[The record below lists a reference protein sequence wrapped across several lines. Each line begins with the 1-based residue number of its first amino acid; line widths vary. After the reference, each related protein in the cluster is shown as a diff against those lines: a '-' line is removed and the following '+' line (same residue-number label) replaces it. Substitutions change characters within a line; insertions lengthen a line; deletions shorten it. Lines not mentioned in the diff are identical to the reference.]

1 MIMVTKKQSA
11 KSAGV
16 RTIKKYPNRRLYD
29 TQTSAYVTL
38 SDVKSLV
45 LSHEEFKVVDAK
57 TDEDLTRAIL
67 LQIILEEEAGGVPLF
82 TTPMLSQM
90 IRFYGHSMQGVVGG
104 LLEKNMQSFID
115 MQSQFA
121 EQSKQGG
128 VNLTPEAWAQFMNVQ
143 NPMMPN
149 MMGNYIEQSKA
160 LFTQMQEKM
169 KDQTNVFTGFPF
181 TTPNK
186 SDK

>member
-1 MIMVTKKQSA
+1 MVKKSPETRVA
-11 KSAGV
+11 DASSTRV
-16 RTIKKYPNRRLYD
+16 IKKYPNRRLYD
-29 TQTSAYVTL
+29 SASSSYITL
-38 SDVKSLV
+38 ADIKQWVIDGV
-45 LSHEEFKVVDAK
+45 PIQVVDAK
-57 TDEDLTRAIL
+57 NSQDLTRSIL

-104 LLEKNMQSFID
+104 MLEKNIQSFID
-115 MQSQFA
+115 LQSQYA

-128 VNLTPEAWAQFMNVQ
+128 ATPESWAQFMNVQ
-143 NPMMPN
+143 NPMMQQ
-149 MMGNYIEQSKA
+149 MMGSYVEQSKN

-169 KDQTNVFTGFPF
+169 KDPANVFTGFPF
-181 TTPNK
+181 TTPDK

>member
-1 MIMVTKKQSA
+1 MVTKKQSA

-29 TQTSAYVTL
+29 TQTSSYVTL

-45 LSHEEFKVVDAK
+45 LAHEEFKVLDAK
-57 TDEDLTRAIL
+57 TEEDLTRAIL

-104 LLEKNMQSFID
+104 MLEKNIQSFID
-115 MQSQFA
+115 LQSQFA

-128 VNLTPEAWAQFMNVQ
+128 ATPESWAQFMNVQ
-143 NPMMPN
+143 NPMMQQ
-149 MMGNYIEQSKA
+149 MMGSYVEQSKN

-169 KDQTNVFTGFPF
+169 KDPANAFTGFPF
-181 TTPNK
+181 TPPVK

>member
-1 MIMVTKKQSA
+1 MVTKKQSA

-29 TQTSAYVTL
+29 TQTSTYVTL
-38 SDVKSLV
+38 TDVKGLV
-45 LSHEEFKVVDAK
+45 LAHEDFKVVDAK

-90 IRFYGHSMQGVVGG
+90 IRFYGHSMQGMVGG
-104 LLEKNMQSFID
+104 MLEKNIQSFID

-121 EQSKQGG
+121 EQTKQGG
-128 VNLTPEAWAQFMNVQ
+128 ATPESWAQFMSGQ
-143 NPMMPN
+143 NPMMQQ
-149 MMGNYIEQSKA
+149 MMGGYIEQSKN

-169 KDQTNVFTGFPF
+169 KDQANVFTGFPF
-181 TTPNK
+181 TPPKK

>member
-1 MIMVTKKQSA
+1 MVTKKQSA

-29 TQTSAYVTL
+29 TQTSTYVTL
-38 SDVKSLV
+38 SDVKNLV
-45 LSHEEFKVVDAK
+45 LAHEEFKVLDAK
-57 TDEDLTRAIL
+57 TEEDLTRAIL

-104 LLEKNMQSFID
+104 LLEKNIQSFID
-115 MQSQFA
+115 LQSQFA

-128 VNLTPEAWAQFMNVQ
+128 ATPESWAQFMSVQ
-143 NPMMPN
+143 NPMMQQ
-149 MMGNYIEQSKA
+149 MMGSYVEQSKN

-169 KDQTNVFTGFPF
+169 KDPANAFTGFPF
-181 TTPNK
+181 TPPVK

>member
-1 MIMVTKKQSA
+1 MVTKKQSA

-29 TQTSAYVTL
+29 TQTSTYVTL

-45 LSHEEFKVVDAK
+45 LAHEEFKVLDAK
-57 TDEDLTRAIL
+57 TEEDLTRAIL

-104 LLEKNMQSFID
+104 MLEKNIQSFID
-115 MQSQFA
+115 LQSQFA

-128 VNLTPEAWAQFMNVQ
+128 ATPESWAQFMNVQ
-143 NPMMPN
+143 NPMMQQ
-149 MMGNYIEQSKA
+149 MMGSYVEQSKN

-169 KDQTNVFTGFPF
+169 KDPANAFTGFPF
-181 TTPNK
+181 TPPVK

>member
-1 MIMVTKKQSA
+1 MVTKKQSA
-11 KSAGV
+11 KSGGV

-38 SDVKSLV
+38 SDVKDLV
-45 LSHEEFKVVDAK
+45 LAQEEFKVVDAK
-57 TDEDLTRAIL
+57 TEEDLTRAIL

-90 IRFYGHSMQGVVGG
+90 IRFYGHSMQGLVGG
-104 LLEKNMQSFID
+104 YLEKNIQSFID
-115 MQSQFA
+115 MQTQFA

-128 VNLTPEAWAQFMNVQ
+128 VNITPESWAQFMNMQ
-143 NPMMPN
+143 NPMMQN
-149 MMGNYIEQSKA
+149 VMGNYVEQSKN
-160 LFTQMQEKM
+160 LFAQMQEKM
-169 KDQTNVFTGFPF
+169 KDQANVFSGFPF
-181 TTPNK
+181 APPTK

>member
-1 MIMVTKKQSA
+1 MVTKKQSA

-29 TQTSAYVTL
+29 TQTSTYVTL

-45 LSHEEFKVVDAK
+45 LAHEEFKVLDAK
-57 TDEDLTRAIL
+57 TEEDLTRAIL

-90 IRFYGHSMQGVVGG
+90 IRFYGHSMQGMVGG
-104 LLEKNMQSFID
+104 MLEKNIQSFID
-115 MQSQFA
+115 LQSQFA
-121 EQSKQGG
+121 EQSKTGG
-128 VNLTPEAWAQFMNVQ
+128 ATPESWAQFMNVQ
-143 NPMMPN
+143 NPMMQQ
-149 MMGNYIEQSKA
+149 MMGSYVEQSKN

-169 KDQTNVFTGFPF
+169 KDPASAFTGFPF
-181 TTPNK
+181 TPPDK

>member
-1 MIMVTKKQSA
+1 MVTKKQSA

-29 TQTSAYVTL
+29 TQTSSYVTL
-38 SDVKSLV
+38 SDVKNLV
-45 LSHEEFKVVDAK
+45 LAHEEFKVLDAK
-57 TDEDLTRAIL
+57 TEEDLTRAIL

-90 IRFYGHSMQGVVGG
+90 IRFYGHSMQGMVGG
-104 LLEKNMQSFID
+104 MLEKNIQSFID
-115 MQSQFA
+115 LQSQFA
-121 EQSKQGG
+121 EQSKQGSA
-128 VNLTPEAWAQFMNVQ
+128 TPESWAQFMNVQ
-143 NPMMPN
+143 NPMMQQ
-149 MMGNYIEQSKA
+149 MMGSYVEQSKN

-169 KDQTNVFTGFPF
+169 KDPANAFTGFPF
-181 TTPNK
+181 TPPVK

>member
-1 MIMVTKKQSA
+1 MVTKKQSA
-11 KSAGV
+11 KSGGV

-38 SDVKSLV
+38 SDVKDLV
-45 LSHEEFKVVDAK
+45 LAQEEFKVVDAK
-57 TDEDLTRAIL
+57 TEEDLTRAIL

-90 IRFYGHSMQGVVGG
+90 IRFYGHSMQGLVGG
-104 LLEKNMQSFID
+104 YLEKNIQSFID
-115 MQSQFA
+115 MQTQFA

-128 VNLTPEAWAQFMNVQ
+128 VNITPESWAQFMNMQ
-143 NPMMPN
+143 NPMMQN
-149 MMGNYIEQSKA
+149 VMGNYVEQSKN
-160 LFTQMQEKM
+160 LFAQMQEKM
-169 KDQTNVFTGFPF
+169 KDQANVFSGFPF
-181 TTPNK
+181 ASPTK

>member
-1 MIMVTKKQSA
+1 MVTKKQSA

-29 TQTSAYVTL
+29 TQTSTYVTL
-38 SDVKSLV
+38 TDVKGLV
-45 LSHEEFKVVDAK
+45 LAHEEFKVVDAK

-90 IRFYGHSMQGVVGG
+90 IRFYGHSMQGMVGG
-104 LLEKNMQSFID
+104 MLEKNIQSFID

-121 EQSKQGG
+121 EQTKQGG
-128 VNLTPEAWAQFMNVQ
+128 ATPESWAQFMSGQ
-143 NPMMPN
+143 NPMMQQ
-149 MMGNYIEQSKA
+149 MMGGYIEQSKN

-169 KDQTNVFTGFPF
+169 KDQANVFTGFPF
-181 TTPNK
+181 TPPKK

>member
-1 MIMVTKKQSA
+1 MVTKKQSA

-29 TQTSAYVTL
+29 TQTSTYVTL
-38 SDVKSLV
+38 SDVKNLV
-45 LSHEEFKVVDAK
+45 LAHEEFKVLDAK
-57 TDEDLTRAIL
+57 TEEDLTRAIL

-104 LLEKNMQSFID
+104 MLEKNIQSFID
-115 MQSQFA
+115 LQSQFA

-128 VNLTPEAWAQFMNVQ
+128 ATPESWAQFMNVQ
-143 NPMMPN
+143 NPMMQQ
-149 MMGNYIEQSKA
+149 MMSSYVEQSKN

-169 KDQTNVFTGFPF
+169 KDPATAFTGFPF
-181 TTPNK
+181 TPPVK

>member
-1 MIMVTKKQSA
+1 MVTKKQSA

-29 TQTSAYVTL
+29 TQTSTYVTL
-38 SDVKSLV
+38 SDVKNLV
-45 LSHEEFKVVDAK
+45 LAHEEFKVLDAK
-57 TDEDLTRAIL
+57 TEEDLTRAIL

-104 LLEKNMQSFID
+104 MLEKNIQSFID
-115 MQSQFA
+115 LQSQFA

-128 VNLTPEAWAQFMNVQ
+128 ATPESWAQFMNVQ
-143 NPMMPN
+143 NPMMQQ
-149 MMGNYIEQSKA
+149 MMGSYVEQSKN

-169 KDQTNVFTGFPF
+169 KDPASSVTGFLF
-181 TTPNK
+181 TLPNNN
-186 SDK
+186 DK

>member
-1 MIMVTKKQSA
+1 MVTKKQSA

-29 TQTSAYVTL
+29 TQTSSYVTL
-38 SDVKSLV
+38 SDVKNLV
-45 LSHEEFKVVDAK
+45 LAHEEFKVLDAK
-57 TDEDLTRAIL
+57 TEEDLTRAIL

-104 LLEKNMQSFID
+104 MLEKNIQSFID
-115 MQSQFA
+115 LQSQFA

-128 VNLTPEAWAQFMNVQ
+128 ATPESWAQFMNVQ
-143 NPMMPN
+143 NPMMQQ
-149 MMGNYIEQSKA
+149 MMGSYVEQSKN

-169 KDQTNVFTGFPF
+169 KDPANAFTGFPF
-181 TTPNK
+181 TPPVK

>member
-1 MIMVTKKQSA
+1 MVTKKQSA

-29 TQTSAYVTL
+29 TQTSSYVTL
-38 SDVKSLV
+38 SDVKNLV
-45 LSHEEFKVVDAK
+45 LALEEFKVLDAK
-57 TDEDLTRAIL
+57 TEEDLTRAIL

-82 TTPMLSQM
+82 TTQMLSQM

-104 LLEKNMQSFID
+104 MLEKNIQSFID
-115 MQSQFA
+115 LQSKFA
-121 EQSKQGG
+121 EQSKQGDA
-128 VNLTPEAWAQFMNVQ
+128 TPESWAQFMNVQ
-143 NPMMPN
+143 NPMMQQ
-149 MMGNYIEQSKA
+149 MMGSYVEQSKN

-169 KDQTNVFTGFPF
+169 KDPANAFTGFPF
-181 TTPNK
+181 TPPVK

>member
-1 MIMVTKKQSA
+1 
-11 KSAGV
+11 
-16 RTIKKYPNRRLYD
+16 
-29 TQTSAYVTL
+29 
-38 SDVKSLV
+38 LV
-45 LSHEEFKVVDAK
+45 LAHEEFKVLDAK
-57 TDEDLTRAIL
+57 TEEDLTRAIL

-104 LLEKNMQSFID
+104 MLEKNIQSFID
-115 MQSQFA
+115 LQSQFA

-128 VNLTPEAWAQFMNVQ
+128 ATPESWAQFMNVQ
-143 NPMMPN
+143 NPMMQQ
-149 MMGNYIEQSKA
+149 MMGSYVEQSKN

-169 KDQTNVFTGFPF
+169 KDPANAFTGFPF
-181 TTPNK
+181 TPPVK

>member
-1 MIMVTKKQSA
+1 MVTKKQSA

-29 TQTSAYVTL
+29 TQTSTYVTL

-45 LSHEEFKVVDAK
+45 LAHEEFKVLDAK
-57 TDEDLTRAIL
+57 TEEDLTRAIL

-104 LLEKNMQSFID
+104 MLEKNIQSFID
-115 MQSQFA
+115 LQSQYA

-128 VNLTPEAWAQFMNVQ
+128 ATPESWAQFMNVQ
-143 NPMMPN
+143 NPMMQQ
-149 MMGNYIEQSKA
+149 MMGSYVEQSKN

-169 KDQTNVFTGFPF
+169 KDPANAFTGFPF
-181 TTPNK
+181 TPPVK

>member
-1 MIMVTKKQSA
+1 MVTKKQSA

-29 TQTSAYVTL
+29 TQTSSYVTL
-38 SDVKSLV
+38 SDVKNLV
-45 LSHEEFKVVDAK
+45 LAHEEFKVLDAK
-57 TDEDLTRAIL
+57 TEEDLTRAIL

-82 TTPMLSQM
+82 TTQMLSQM

-104 LLEKNMQSFID
+104 MLEKNIQSFID
-115 MQSQFA
+115 LQSQFA

-128 VNLTPEAWAQFMNVQ
+128 ATPESWAQFMNVQ
-143 NPMMPN
+143 NPMMQQ
-149 MMGNYIEQSKA
+149 MMGSYVEQSKN

-169 KDQTNVFTGFPF
+169 KDPANAFTGFPF
-181 TTPNK
+181 TPPVK

>member
-1 MIMVTKKQSA
+1 MVTKKQSA

-29 TQTSAYVTL
+29 TQTSTYVTL
-38 SDVKSLV
+38 SDVKNLV
-45 LSHEEFKVVDAK
+45 LAHEEFKVLDAK
-57 TDEDLTRAIL
+57 TEEDLTRAIL

-104 LLEKNMQSFID
+104 MLEKNIQSFID
-115 MQSQFA
+115 LQSQFA

-128 VNLTPEAWAQFMNVQ
+128 ATPESWAQFMSVQ
-143 NPMMPN
+143 NPMMQQ
-149 MMGNYIEQSKA
+149 MMGSYVEQSKN

-169 KDQTNVFTGFPF
+169 KDPANAFTGFPF
-181 TTPNK
+181 TPPVK

>member
-1 MIMVTKKQSA
+1 MVTKKQSA

-29 TQTSAYVTL
+29 TQTSTYVTL
-38 SDVKSLV
+38 SDVKNLV
-45 LSHEEFKVVDAK
+45 LAHEEFKVLDAK
-57 TDEDLTRAIL
+57 TEEDLTRAIL

-104 LLEKNMQSFID
+104 MLEKNIQSFID
-115 MQSQFA
+115 LQSQFA

-128 VNLTPEAWAQFMNVQ
+128 ATPESWAQFMNVQ
-143 NPMMPN
+143 NPMMQQ
-149 MMGNYIEQSKA
+149 MMGSYVEQSKN

-169 KDQTNVFTGFPF
+169 KDPASAFTGFPF
-181 TTPNK
+181 TPPVK

>member
-1 MIMVTKKQSA
+1 MVTKKQSA

-29 TQTSAYVTL
+29 TQTSTYVTL
-38 SDVKSLV
+38 SDVKNLV
-45 LSHEEFKVVDAK
+45 LAHEEFKVLDAK
-57 TDEDLTRAIL
+57 TEEDLTRAIL

-104 LLEKNMQSFID
+104 MLEKNIQSFID
-115 MQSQFA
+115 LQSQFA

-128 VNLTPEAWAQFMNVQ
+128 ATPESWAQFMNVQ
-143 NPMMPN
+143 NPMMQQ
-149 MMGNYIEQSKA
+149 MMGSYVEQSKN

-169 KDQTNVFTGFPF
+169 KDPANAFTGFPF
-181 TTPNK
+181 TPPVK

>member
-1 MIMVTKKQSA
+1 MVTKKQSA

-29 TQTSAYVTL
+29 TQTSTYVTL
-38 SDVKSLV
+38 SDVKNLV
-45 LSHEEFKVVDAK
+45 LAHEEFKVLDAK
-57 TDEDLTRAIL
+57 TEEDLTRAIL

-90 IRFYGHSMQGVVGG
+90 IRFYGHSMQGMVGG
-104 LLEKNMQSFID
+104 MLEKNIQSFID
-115 MQSQFA
+115 LQSQFA
-121 EQSKQGG
+121 EQSKQGDA
-128 VNLTPEAWAQFMNVQ
+128 TPESWAQFMNLQ
-143 NPMMPN
+143 NPMMQQ
-149 MMGNYIEQSKA
+149 MMGSYVEQSKN

-169 KDQTNVFTGFPF
+169 KDPANVFTGFPF
-181 TTPNK
+181 TPPNK

>member
-1 MIMVTKKQSA
+1 MVTKKQSA
-11 KSAGV
+11 KSGGV

-29 TQTSAYVTL
+29 TQTSSYVTL
-38 SDVKSLV
+38 SDVKNLV
-45 LSHEEFKVVDAK
+45 LAHEEFKVLDAK
-57 TDEDLTRAIL
+57 TEEDLTRAIL

-82 TTPMLSQM
+82 TTQMLSQM

-104 LLEKNMQSFID
+104 MLEKNIQSFID
-115 MQSQFA
+115 LQSQFA

-128 VNLTPEAWAQFMNVQ
+128 ATPESWAQFMNVQ
-143 NPMMPN
+143 NPMMQQ
-149 MMGNYIEQSKA
+149 MMGSYVEQSKN

-169 KDQTNVFTGFPF
+169 KDPANAFTGFPF
-181 TTPNK
+181 TPPVK

>member
-1 MIMVTKKQSA
+1 MVTKKQSA

-29 TQTSAYVTL
+29 TQTSTYVTL
-38 SDVKSLV
+38 SDVKGLV
-45 LSHEEFKVVDAK
+45 LAHEEFKVVDAK

-90 IRFYGHSMQGVVGG
+90 IRFYGHSMQGMVGG
-104 LLEKNMQSFID
+104 MLEKNIQSFID

-128 VNLTPEAWAQFMNVQ
+128 ATPESWAKFMSGQ
-143 NPMMPN
+143 NPMMQQ
-149 MMGNYIEQSKA
+149 MMGGYIEQSKN

-169 KDQTNVFTGFPF
+169 KDKANVFTGFPF
-181 TTPNK
+181 TPPKK
-186 SDK
+186 SDQ

>member
-1 MIMVTKKQSA
+1 MVTKKQSA
-11 KSAGV
+11 KSGGV

-29 TQTSAYVTL
+29 TQTSSYVTL
-38 SDVKSLV
+38 SDVKNLV
-45 LSHEEFKVVDAK
+45 LAHEEFKVLDAK
-57 TDEDLTRAIL
+57 TEEDLTRAIL

-104 LLEKNMQSFID
+104 MLEKNIQSFID
-115 MQSQFA
+115 LQSQFA

-128 VNLTPEAWAQFMNVQ
+128 ATPESWAQFMNVQ
-143 NPMMPN
+143 NPMMQQ
-149 MMGNYIEQSKA
+149 MMGSYVEQSKN

-169 KDQTNVFTGFPF
+169 KDPANAFTGFPF
-181 TTPNK
+181 TPPVK